1 MKHNLTESFRMRQ
14 LLVCLPNRCLLGL
27 AHPVPF
33 QLRMLQ
39 DTRVRQRSIKVH
51 DVRILN
57 YISSFKRFQ
66 YVIIYQLHIEL
77 RDDINIY
84 LTGVWLS
91 RADTLP
97 GPWVFSSV
105 AMISYNTRT
114 SVCSVFE
121 YCCTSKH
128 NPDCIQISDWL
139 HFKTLICRNL
149 TASSRCLSIAS
160 HLSSYSTFSFRHAYS
175 YKLTA

>member
-1 MKHNLTESFRMRQ
+1 MRQ
-14 LLVCLPNRCLLGL
+14 LLVCLPNRCLPGL

-66 YVIIYQLHIEL
+66 YVIIYQLHIKL

-105 AMISYNTRT
+105 AMISYNTRM

-128 NPDCIQISDWL
+128 NPRL
-139 HFKTLICRNL
+139 HSNL
-149 TASSRCLSIAS
+149 RLASFQDPYLPQPYCFEQVSKHSV
-160 HLSSYSTFSFRHAYS
+160 SSFF
-175 YKLTA
+175 